1 MSNKTGC
8 SGNNSRKS
16 YIGTLLI
23 FFFGWG
29 SLTLITKLTL
39 YLCLV
44 PVPWYEVLIFQSV
57 KLWKLFF
64 PKLICWRIEI
74 LYGWQFFLDFARTK
88 FCKFLQIPI
97 FLDLGENKI
106 LRILEF
112 LCQFPEIIPTKSFSP
127 ENLTS
132 QQLRY
137 LRYLMRCT

>member
-1 MSNKTGC
+1 MFRQQFSK
-8 SGNNSRKS
+8 KL
-16 YIGTLLI
+16 YWHAFDL
-23 FFFGWG
+23 FFGWG

-132 QQLRY
+132 RQLRY